1 MAEKKGFFETFKPS
15 YVQNVKDCQDEVMG
29 NIIKSIG
36 VESND
41 QISHST
47 LSKRELISKDTLCT
61 WLDQICALLNEC
73 CIPLV
78 ECALPVYEEC
88 EELKTDK
95 IKDQSKIIEL
105 QEELISK
112 KEEELKAVKDSVE
125 STVKSEI
132 KNYASVLTK
141 TCAAALA
148 QKKLTAA
155 IKTVSEK
162 EDRKRNVII
171 YGLKENDKELVSS
184 KVEEVLAEID
194 EKPIIIIKD
203 CCRIGSVKE
212 ESIRP
217 VKFTLSSSD
226 MVQQVLRKARQL
238 RLKYQYKSVYIFP
251 DRTYEEREAFRKQRE
266 DKINKEKEEQ
276 QRSHNKDDQGS
287 TLKT

>member
-1 MAEKKGFFETFKPS
+1 MAQKKGFFETFKPS

-36 VESND
+36 VESYD

-47 LSKRELISKDTLCT
+47 LSKRGLISKDNLCT

-125 STVKSEI
+125 STMKSEI
-132 KNYASVLTK
+132 KSYTSAVTK

-148 QKKLTAA
+148 PKKLTVA

-194 EKPIIIIKD
+194 EKPIIKD
-203 CCRIGSVKE
+203 CCRIGSV
-212 ESIRP
+212 
-217 VKFTLSSSD
+217 
-226 MVQQVLRKARQL
+226 
-238 RLKYQYKSVYIFP
+238 
-251 DRTYEEREAFRKQRE
+251 
-266 DKINKEKEEQ
+266 
-276 QRSHNKDDQGS
+276 
-287 TLKT
+287 

>member
-1 MAEKKGFFETFKPS
+1 MAEKKGFFETFKLS
-15 YVQNVKDCQDEVMG
+15 YVKNVKDCQDEVMG

-36 VESND
+36 VESYD

-47 LSKRELISKDTLCT
+47 LSKRGLISKDTLCT

-78 ECALPVYEEC
+78 ECALPVYEEY
-88 EELKTDK
+88 EDLKTEK

-112 KEEELKAVKDSVE
+112 KEEELKAVKESVE

-132 KNYASVLTK
+132 KSYGSAVTK

-148 QKKLTAA
+148 PKKLTAA

-171 YGLKENDKELVSS
+171 YGLKEDDKKLSA
-184 KVEEVLAEID
+184 KVEEVLSVID
-194 EKPIIIIKD
+194 EKPIIRD

-217 VKFTLSSSD
+217 RSSLLSV
-226 MVQQVLRKARQL
+226 VQIWYS
-238 RLKYQYKSVYIFP
+238 KY
-251 DRTYEEREAFRKQRE
+251 
-266 DKINKEKEEQ
+266 
-276 QRSHNKDDQGS
+276 
-287 TLKT
+287 

>member
-36 VESND
+36 VESYD

-47 LSKRELISKDTLCT
+47 LSKRGLITKDTLCT
-61 WLDQICALLNEC
+61 WLDPICALLNEC

-78 ECALPVYEEC
+78 ECTLPVYEEC

-112 KEEELKAVKDSVE
+112 KEEELKIVKESVE
-125 STVKSEI
+125 SKVKSEI
-132 KNYASVLTK
+132 KSYASAVSK
-141 TCAAALA
+141 TCAAALTP
-148 QKKLTAA
+148 KKLTAA
-155 IKTVSEK
+155 IKSVSEK

-171 YGLKENDKELVSS
+171 YGLKEDSKEVVSA

-194 EKPIIIIKD
+194 ENPIIKD
-203 CCRIGSVKE
+203 CCRIGSAKE

-217 VKFTLSSSD
+217 IKFTVGSAD
-226 MVQQVLRKARQL
+226 MVLQVLRKARQL
-238 RLKYQYKSVYIFP
+238 RFKDQYKFVYIFP
-251 DRTYEEREAFRKQRE
+251 DRTFEEREAFRK
-266 DKINKEKEEQ
+266 
-276 QRSHNKDDQGS
+276 
-287 TLKT
+287 